1 MKVTVNVYA
10 FLRSRTGWGSR
21 EVELKSSYAKLV
33 DVLEVI
39 PELKEIVIVDGDI
52 DRAIIILVNGRNI
65 RQTGGLD
72 TMLTEWDR
80 IDVFPP
86 AAGG

>member
-1 MKVTVNVYA
+1 MKVKVNVYA

-21 EVELKSSYAKLV
+21 EVELKGDYAKLV
-33 DVLEVI
+33 DILEAI
-39 PELKEIVIVDGDI
+39 PELKDVIMVGGDI
-52 DRAIIILVNGRNI
+52 DKSIIVLVNGRNI

-72 TMLTEWDR
+72 TIVAEGDR